1 MGSRALETAGDGT
14 GPPRSMRADERGFSE
29 SFAVGALV
37 GITVLMAVTAGFY
50 VLAVDTDEADTV
62 TANFSYDYS
71 SDGDA
76 LIVRYV
82 DGKTYP
88 ADSIVVES
96 GRNEV
101 RWTELAG
108 MNVDGTLEPGSV
120 VQLSAGSDWGQPV
133 TGVSTVRIHLEANSS
148 RRELSNWSAR

>member
-1 MGSRALETAGDGT
+1 MGSRVPETVGDGT
-14 GPPRSMRADERGFSE
+14 VTRRRLGADERGFSE

-50 VLAVDTDEADTV
+50 VLAVQTDEGDAV
-62 TANFSYDYS
+62 SANFSYDYS
-71 SDGDA
+71 PDGDA
-76 LIVRYV
+76 LLVRYV

-88 ADSIVVES
+88 ADDIVVES

-101 RWTELAG
+101 TWKELAG
-108 MNVDGTLEPGSV
+108 MNVDGTLEPGAAI
-120 VQLSAGSDWGQPV
+120 QLSASSDWGQPV
-133 TGVSTVRIHLEANSS
+133 TGVSTVRIHLEANNS